1 MRAVRAWRE
10 SHCVS
15 IFMHARTARTTHART
30 LVVTQIRSELKSTV
44 ANRCRF
50 VPRVRVLHC
59 LFTYARLVPN
69 LLLGAWL
76 TYCGAMAEVAILFEV
91 LLGKRSRS
99 CTRVMCVCRSPACRL
114 QITSLVTFLLY
125 FQDCTAKNRCSVAIL

>member
-1 MRAVRAWRE
+1 MIIGKVR
-10 SHCVS
+10 
-15 IFMHARTARTTHART
+15 F
-30 LVVTQIRSELKSTV
+30 VVQL